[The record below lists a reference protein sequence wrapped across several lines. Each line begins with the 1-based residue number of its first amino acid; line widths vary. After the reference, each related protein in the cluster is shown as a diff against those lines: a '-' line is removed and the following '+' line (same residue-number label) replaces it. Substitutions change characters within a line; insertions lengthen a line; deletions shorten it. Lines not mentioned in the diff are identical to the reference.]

1 MQIIYT
7 ENPKDS
13 PKDKELLNKF
23 STLSE
28 YKINFQKSVAF
39 LYTNIELSER
49 IIKRT
54 TLFPNAPKR
63 IGINLANKVNDL
75 NTENYKIEKK
85 LKKTQ

>member
-1 MQIIYT
+1 MIYT

-28 YKINFQKSVAF
+28 YRVNFQESVAF
-39 LYTNIELSER
+39 LYTSIELSER
-49 IIKRT
+49 IIGRT

>member
-49 IIKRT
+49 KIKRT
-54 TLFPNAPKR
+54 ILFPNAPKR

-75 NTENYKIEKK
+75 NTESYKIEKR
-85 LKKTQ
+85 LKRTQ